1 MAFMDSCF
9 EESIKPQVFTIIMSA
24 SLSLFVI
31 SYSLLNLLNIISE
44 SILFLSQP
52 KLISPNL

>member
-1 MAFMDSCF
+1 MAFMDSSF
-9 EESIKPQVFTIIMSA
+9 EESMKPQVFTIIMSA

>member
-1 MAFMDSCF
+1 MAFIDSSF
-9 EESIKPQVFTIIMSA
+9 DESINPQVFTIIISA
-24 SLSLFVI
+24 SLSLLVI
-31 SYSLLNLLNIISE
+31 LYSLLNLLKIISE

>member
-1 MAFMDSCF
+1 MAFMDSSF
-9 EESIKPQVFTIIMSA
+9 EESMKPQVFTMIISA

-52 KLISPNL
+52 KLINPNL